1 MMQMLEAVG
10 LEIARDDRR
19 PPDADNPRGYY
30 ELDAVRRIREDP
42 SFVGDLVGRAVKIVA
57 PLVRH
62 LPEGYAYRVLFLDRD
77 MGEILAS
84 QRAMLRRRGAGG
96 GAGTGAGVGAG
107 AGAEA
112 APADEALLARA
123 FAHQLADV
131 KARLAAAENV
141 SLCVVEHRDLLEAPE
156 TTCARIT
163 RFLEATGGLDRVDG
177 GPIDAS
183 EAARRM
189 AAVVDPSLHRQ
200 RAARCAPTPGD

>member
-62 LPEGYAYRVLFLDRD
+62 LPEGYAYRILLLERD
-77 MGEILAS
+77 MGEVLAS

-96 GAGTGAGVGAG
+96 GAGKGAG
-107 AGAEA
+107 AGAED

-131 KARLAAAENV
+131 KAGLAAAENV
-141 SLCVVEHRDLLEAPE
+141 SLCVVEHRELLEAPE
-156 TTCARIT
+156 MTCARIT
-163 RFLEATGGLDRVDG
+163 RFLEATGGLARVDG